1 MQQKGAAFI
10 DRDSPRVTFNRCSG
24 STKGFDYMHGRNI
37 APNALD
43 VIAVLEPMTPIMSCV
58 RFSAAL
64 TGPLNELSEREL
76 CPISKSLA
84 AQTFTCSRCFGP

>member
-1 MQQKGAAFI
+1 
-10 DRDSPRVTFNRCSG
+10 
-24 STKGFDYMHGRNI
+24 MHGRNI
-37 APNALD
+37 AADALD
-43 VIAVLEPMTPIMSCV
+43 VIVVLEPMTPMSCV

-64 TGPLNELSEREL
+64 TGLLNELSEREL